1 MTRKRFVKL
10 LMACGWSRDRAQ
22 ALAGNVAAGGYSYAA
37 EMQDLVDFY
46 RLFAEFRLALNVME
60 RRLVHARGLA
70 AVRGDRRLYEALA
83 DASRALGWLYK
94 LTWALDNLPND

>member
-22 ALAGNVAAGGYSYAA
+22 ELARNVADGGYSYAA

-46 RLFAEFRLALNVME
+46 RFLCDAFTEAVVSPPASDLMFTVTMPCEYAETTFEVIL
-60 RRLVHARGLA
+60 
-70 AVRGDRRLYEALA
+70 
-83 DASRALGWLYK
+83 
-94 LTWALDNLPND
+94 

>member
-37 EMQDLVDFY
+37 EMQDLADFY
-46 RLFAEFRLALNVME
+46 RLFTVAMPREYSTTTFEVIL
-60 RRLVHARGLA
+60 
-70 AVRGDRRLYEALA
+70 
-83 DASRALGWLYK
+83 
-94 LTWALDNLPND
+94 